1 MRKTFD
7 WILFIEKKAADVY
20 EQASQ
25 NANLGELYCQY
36 LANLANEEREHK
48 KLLEEAMEKWKE
60 IPQLENEVVI
70 DDTTAKEVQSALDR
84 VACECQQSTIALD
97 AIFNAI
103 VTAEWSEWNNIFIY
117 VMRRLA
123 KEGLQGEKVTSLME
137 RHKRR
142 IIEFVELDQN
152 LAGVCERLRNIEK
165 IWKTRILVVEDAL
178 ALRKLTSRVLSRLGQ
193 VETAEDGQVALE
205 LCKEKHFDAIVSDI
219 DMPRV
224 DGVEFFETLVAEQGD
239 EIKKHFV
246 FVTGAV
252 DQKRKR
258 ELEALGVQVMLK
270 PFEINDLKI
279 IVSRLINQTG
289 S

>member
-142 IIEFVELDQN
+142 IIEFVELDPN

-178 ALRKLTSRVLSRLGQ
+178 ALRKLTSRVLARLGQ

-219 DMPRV
+219 DMPRI

-246 FVTGAV
+246 FVTGAI
-252 DQKRKR
+252 DRQRKR

-279 IVSRLINQTG
+279 VVSRLINQTG